1 MVNGWP
7 DRRYFELVGSEHP
20 IIQAPMANA
29 GGVDLCVGTM
39 QGGALGSL
47 PCGML
52 SPEQVKQQV
61 GDVRARAD
69 GPINLNFLCHLMPD
83 SADDSAW
90 KALLQ
95 PYFDEYGAV
104 PGPDMPLRLP
114 FDEAMCEAVE
124 DLRPTVVS
132 FHFGLP
138 AGRLLDRVK
147 ASGSV
152 VIASATTVEEA
163 RWLEGRGA
171 DAVIAQSFEAGGHQ
185 GSFLDSD
192 PSEALGLFALLP
204 QVVDA
209 VTIPVIASGGIGDG
223 RGIAAAFALGASAV
237 QLGTAFLH
245 CPESAISDAHRR
257 ALRDGA
263 TLFTNVYTGRIA
275 RAVRGRLIDELG
287 PLRPEV
293 PPYPMAAPALT
304 PISTAAQA
312 QEDFG
317 FTLMLAGQAGPLGA
331 NLPAADLTR
340 RLAAD
345 ALAIL
350 GRWA

>member
-1 MVNGWP
+1 MSRRTD
-7 DRRYFELVGSEHP
+7 DRFARLIGSEHP
-20 IIQAPMANA
+20 IVLAPMANA
-29 GGVDLCVGTM
+29 GGVDLCVGAM
-39 QGGALGSL
+39 HGGAVGSL
-47 PCGML
+47 PCALL
-52 SPEQVKQQV
+52 SVEQVRQQV
-61 GDVRARAD
+61 GQVRASAT
-69 GPINLNFLCHLMPD
+69 GPLNLNFLCHTMPD
-83 SADDSAW
+83 SVDDSAW
-90 KALLQ
+90 RALLQ
-95 PYFDEYGAV
+95 PYSDEFGAV
-104 PGPDMPLRLP
+104 PGPVMPLRLP
-114 FDEAMCEAVE
+114 FDDAMCEAVE

-147 ASGSV
+147 ASGSI
-152 VIASATTVEEA
+152 VIASATTVAEA
-163 RWLEGRGA
+163 RWLEGRGV

-185 GSFLDSD
+185 GGFLDSD
-192 PSEALGLFALLP
+192 PAEALGLFALLP

-263 TLFTNVYTGRIA
+263 TVFTNVYTGRIA

-287 PLRPEV
+287 ALRPEV

-304 PISTAAQA
+304 PISTAAQT
-312 QEDFG
+312 QDEFG
-317 FTLMLAGQAGPLGA
+317 FTTMLAGQAAPLGA
-331 NLPAADLTR
+331 SLPAADLAR
-340 RLAAD
+340 RLASD